1 MFKRILVPLDG
12 SAHAEQA
19 LPIAARIVRA
29 SGGTVLLLHIVTTP
43 IAFGPYLR
51 PSAML
56 GASVDAEGART
67 AAYLSNVAQVHG
79 LAGAETKVAVSS
91 GSTALIILDTAQEQ
105 HIDLIIITSRGATG
119 FKRWALGRV
128 AQKVAR
134 SSPVPVLILPEGGTV
149 PSGPYPDRTRPLH
162 TIAAAVALDGSTL
175 AEAALLPA
183 ANLVAALA
191 APAQGS
197 LHLTRIVQLPRVV
210 DVLNGRERMD
220 PRLREQ
226 AIDEAMDYLCKM
238 ADDVRNS
245 LARDRNIAVTWSIAV
260 ATDVANAL
268 TLVAE
273 QGRVDGGTYLPGGCD
288 LLAVATHGRSGIQ
301 RLAFGSV
308 TERILGSTKLPLL
321 VVRPQPEQ
329 CKSTATD
336 FPQLVLRMGCGPDVP
351 PTPRRSVR
359 DVLL

>member
-19 LPIAARIVRA
+19 LPIAAHMVRA

-43 IAFGPYLR
+43 IEFGPYLR

-56 GASVDAEGART
+56 GESVDAECART
-67 AAYLSNVAQVHG
+67 AEYLSNVAQVHG

-91 GSTALIILDTAQEQ
+91 VSTALTILDTAQEQ
-105 HIDLIIITSRGATG
+105 HIDLIVITSRGATG
-119 FKRWALGRV
+119 FKRWALGSV

-134 SSPVPVLILPEGGTV
+134 SSPAPVLVLCEGGTV

-220 PRLREQ
+220 PRLRGQ

-245 LARDRNIAVTWSIAV
+245 LARDRNLAVTWSIAI

-288 LLAVATHGRSGIQ
+288 LLAMATHGRSGIQ

-308 TERILGSTKLPLL
+308 TERIFGGTKLPLL

-329 CKSTATD
+329 YKSTASE
-336 FPQLVLRMGCGPDVP
+336 LAVEEIAKR
-351 PTPRRSVR
+351 
-359 DVLL
+359 

>member
-1 MFKRILVPLDG
+1 MFKRILVPLDE
-12 SAHAEQA
+12 SARAEQA

-29 SGGTVLLLHIVTTP
+29 SGGTVMLLHIVTTS
-43 IAFGPYLR
+43 IEFGPYLR
-51 PSAML
+51 PSALL
-56 GASVDAEGART
+56 GESVDAEGART
-67 AAYLSNVAQVHG
+67 AEYLSDVARLHG
-79 LAGAETKVAVSS
+79 LARAEKKVAVSS
-91 GSTALIILDTAQEQ
+91 GSIALTILDTAKEQ
-105 HIDLIIITSRGATG
+105 HNDLIIITSRGATG
-119 FKRWALGRV
+119 FKRWALGSV

-134 SSPVPVLILPEGGTV
+134 SSPVPVLVLCEGGTV

-210 DVLNGRERMD
+210 DVLKGRERMD

-226 AIDEAMDYLCKM
+226 AVDEAMDYLCKI
-238 ADDVRNS
+238 ADAVQKS
-245 LARDRNIAVTWSIAV
+245 LARDRNLAVTWSIAV

-308 TERILGSTKLPLL
+308 TERILDSTKLPLL

-329 CKSTATD
+329 CKSTASDLAVEETAK
-336 FPQLVLRMGCGPDVP
+336 R
-351 PTPRRSVR
+351 
-359 DVLL
+359 

>member
-12 SAHAEQA
+12 SARAEQA

-29 SGGTVLLLHIVTTP
+29 SGGTVMLLHIVTTP
-43 IAFGPYLR
+43 LEFGPYLR
-51 PSAML
+51 PSALL
-56 GASVDAEGART
+56 GESVDAEAARA
-67 AAYLSNVAQVHG
+67 AAYLSNVAQLFG
-79 LAGAETKVAVSS
+79 LTGAEKKVAVSS
-91 GSTALIILDTAQEQ
+91 GSTAQAILDTAQKQ
-105 HIDLIIITSRGATG
+105 HIDLSIITSRGATG

-134 SSPVPVLILPEGGTV
+134 SSPVPVLVLPEGGIV
-149 PSGPYPDRTRPLH
+149 PSGPYPDRTRPLRA
-162 TIAAAVALDGSTL
+162 IAAAVALDGSTL
-175 AEAALLPA
+175 AETALLPA

-197 LHLTRIVQLPRVV
+197 LHLTRVVHLPRVV

-226 AIDEAMDYLCKM
+226 AVDEAMDYLCKI
-238 ADDVRNS
+238 ADAVRNS
-245 LARDRNIAVTWSIAV
+245 LAQDHNLAVTWSIAV

-301 RLAFGSV
+301 RLALGSV

-329 CKSTATD
+329 CKSTTSE
-336 FPQLVLRMGCGPDVP
+336 L
-351 PTPRRSVR
+351 SVEETAKR
-359 DVLL
+359 